1 MKYVLGFNISAS
13 KAHEHFNLVTIQL
26 QESNKGSN
34 GRKITGP
41 RWFE

>member
-13 KAHEHFNLVTIQL
+13 KAHGHFKLITIQL

-34 GRKITGP
+34 GRKITGL
-41 RWFE
+41 RGFE